1 MGKVTVR
8 ISGQSYQLACQDGE
22 ENRLLSLASFV
33 DEKMAGLASALGQAG
48 ESRLFLMTALVIAD
62 ELLECRDQ
70 MGKAAQGGL
79 ATARAGNDVPAAA
92 AKIISQLANKME
104 HIAERLE
111 KA

>member
-8 ISGQSYQLACQDGE
+8 ISGQAYQLACQDGE
-22 ENRLLSLASFV
+22 ENRLMSLAAYV
-33 DEKMAGLASALGQAG
+33 DEKMASLAASLGQAG

-70 MGKAAQGGL
+70 LGKAAPV
-79 ATARAGNDVPAAA
+79 AGKASETTPAAA
-92 AKIISQLANKME
+92 ELIFKLANKIE
-104 HIAERLE
+104 HIADRLE